1 MPISSPLIFLRT
13 GLTFVFLL
21 TVSIVLG
28 QSLRG
33 SVVDSK
39 NEPLIG
45 VTVRLISLPDSSVRR
60 GVVTDTDGRFR
71 FDNVAVGSYRLR
83 ASFVGFSAV
92 EQTARVDTGRTRP
105 LRIVL
110 PETSRQLSEVVVKGK
125 IVSAEQ
131 KGDTLQFNAD
141 AFKVNRDA
149 QAEDLLKKMPGV
161 DMTGG
166 TIKVQGE
173 AVQEVLV
180 DGKPFFG
187 DDPTIALRNLPAE
200 VIAKIEIFDRQ
211 SDQSQFTGVNDG
223 NTTKTINIITRSDK
237 RNGQFGKVYAGAGT
251 DATYNA
257 GGSVNF
263 FDGERRISVIGQSN
277 NINQQ
282 NFSSQDLLGVQGS
295 SGGGGQGGRGGRG
308 GGARGGRGGG
318 GRGDAGPTD
327 NFLVGQQNG
336 ISTTNSF
343 GINYSDKWGEKLTV
357 RGSYFMNQSGN
368 RNQQSLLRTYYQN
381 SGDSTQTYREQSS
394 DNSSNMNHRLNF
406 RLDYAFDKRNSLLI
420 TPRLSF
426 QTNTSTSL
434 TNSDTQL
441 GDALLNQ
448 SDNTYSSRN
457 QGYTFNNNLLFRHR
471 FEARGR
477 TISLNVGT
485 ALNDK
490 TGLSTLISENDFFGV
505 TPTQQRIDQRTN
517 TTANGYQLSA
527 GVNYTEP
534 FGKGIMQ
541 LSYNAGLNHSNADR
555 YTYRLNPA
563 SENYDLLDSLLS
575 NRFNND
581 YLTQRAGL
589 SYSIR
594 TEKLRLSASA
604 NLQRA
609 DLQSDQL
616 FPRIGSVNRTFTN
629 VLPTV
634 FADYRITDDKRLRF
648 TYRTSTDA
656 PNINQLQNV
665 LNNTNPLQQT
675 IGNPDLKQSYTHALS
690 LRFTKTS
697 IAKANS
703 MVGLLAVNLA
713 QNPIG
718 SSLFIAERAGVV
730 PGVVSS
736 TGKPIFLQQGTQLT
750 RPVNT
755 GNALSSR
762 GFFSFGTPLTFIKT
776 NLNLN
781 TSLTY
786 NQTPSLINGQVN
798 RANSYNLSQGV
809 VLSSNIS
816 EKFDFTLSYN
826 YGYSKVVNRFD
837 GPSLQTQR
845 TTAFNTQTVGG
856 SVVWN
861 VWKGMVLRSDVNIQR
876 YAGLSSG
883 FNQRFTLWNAS
894 MAQRFLKKDNGELR
908 LSVFDLLNQNTS
920 VSRSFSET
928 YLEDNRSLVLRQYFM
943 LTFTLRQFRS

>member
-1 MPISSPLIFLRT
+1 MPISPSLTPLCIS
-13 GLTFVFLL
+13 LTFALLL
-21 TVSIVLG
+21 TMSAVSG

-45 VTVRLISLPDSSVRR
+45 VTIRLTSLPDSSVRR

-71 FDNVAVGSYRLR
+71 FDNVTVGAYRLR

-92 EQTARVDTGRTRP
+92 EKTARVDTGRARS

-110 PETSRQLSEVVVKGK
+110 PETSRQLNEVVVKGK
-125 IVSAEQ
+125 IVTAEQ

-161 DMTGG
+161 DMSGG
-166 TIKVQGE
+166 TVKVQGE
-173 AVQEVLV
+173 TVQEVLV

-211 SDQSQFTGVNDG
+211 SDQSLFTGVNDG

-237 RNGQFGKVYAGAGT
+237 RNGQFGKAYAGAGT

-295 SGGGGQGGRGGRG
+295 SGGGRGGRGGGRGGRG
-308 GGARGGRGGG
+308 GGG
-318 GRGDAGPTD
+318 GDAGPTERGPTD

-343 GINYSDKWGEKLTV
+343 GINYSDKWGKKLTV
-357 RGSYFMNQSGN
+357 RGSYFMNQSSN

-394 DNSSNMNHRLNF
+394 GNSNNMNHRLNF
-406 RLDYAFDKRNSLLI
+406 RLEYTFDKRNSLLI

-426 QTNTSTSL
+426 QTNTSTSP
-434 TNSDTQL
+434 TNSDTRL

-448 SDNTYSSRN
+448 SDNTYSARN

-471 FEARGR
+471 FEKRGR
-477 TISLNVGT
+477 TLSLNVGT
-485 ALNDK
+485 ALNDR
-490 TGLSTLISENDFFGV
+490 TGLSTLLSENDFFGAV
-505 TPTQQRIDQRTN
+505 PTQQRIDQRTN
-517 TTANGYQLSA
+517 TTSNGYQLSA
-527 GVNYTEP
+527 GLNYTQS
-534 FGKGIMQ
+534 FGKGIVQ

-589 SYSIR
+589 NYSVR
-594 TEKLRLSASA
+594 TEKLRLSASV

-616 FPRIGSVNRTFTN
+616 FPRVGSVNRVFTN
-629 VLPTV
+629 VLPTI
-634 FADYRITDDKRLRF
+634 FTDYRITDDKRLRF

-656 PNINQLQNV
+656 PTINQLQNV
-665 LNNTNPLQQT
+665 LNNTNPLVQT
-675 IGNPDLKQSYTHALS
+675 TGNPDLKQSYAHALS

-697 IAKANS
+697 IQKAS
-703 MVGLLAVNLA
+703 SLAGLLAVNLV

-718 SSLFIAERAGVV
+718 SSLFIAERAGAV
-730 PGVVSS
+730 PGVTSS
-736 TGKPIFLQQGTQLT
+736 TGTPIFLQQGTQLT

-755 GNALSSR
+755 ENALSSR
-762 GFFSFGTPLTFIKT
+762 VFFSFGMPLTFIKT

-781 TSLTY
+781 TSLNY

-798 RANSYNLSQGV
+798 RSNSYNISQGV

-816 EKFDFTLSYN
+816 EKLDFTLSYN
-826 YGYSKVVNRFD
+826 YGYSRVEN
-837 GPSLQTQR
+837 SLQPQLS
-845 TTAFNTQTVGG
+845 TAFNTQTVGG

-876 YAGLSSG
+876 YAGLSDG
-883 FNQRFTLWNAS
+883 FNQQFALWNAS
-894 MAQRFLKKDNGELR
+894 VAQRFLKKDNGEIR

-943 LTFTLRQFRS
+943 LTFTYTLRQFRG